1 MNNNGF
7 STLIGLC
14 YLLPMVFLMMSFF
27 LLSTNDQRTD
37 LLATNGV
44 KAQYL
49 AESAVEKA
57 LVYLCADKE
66 RYINI
71 RQEAINNIGSYEK
84 ELFSEKKEEAGHT
97 ENAVTYMHFYN
108 YTDIV
113 FTLTGIAQ
121 FDNAE
126 KLVTAFIK
134 EDNGELRIIRWDYHE
149 QMP

>member
-1 MNNNGF
+1 MNNKGF

-84 ELFSEKKEEAGHT
+84 ELFSEKKERRSRS
-97 ENAVTYMHFYN
+97 Y
-108 YTDIV
+108 
-113 FTLTGIAQ
+113 
-121 FDNAE
+121 
-126 KLVTAFIK
+126 
-134 EDNGELRIIRWDYHE
+134 
-149 QMP
+149 